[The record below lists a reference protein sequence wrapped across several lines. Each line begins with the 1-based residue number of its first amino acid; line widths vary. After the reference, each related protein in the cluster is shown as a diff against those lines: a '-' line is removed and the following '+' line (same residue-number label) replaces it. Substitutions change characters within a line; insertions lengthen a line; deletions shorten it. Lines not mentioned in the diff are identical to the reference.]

1 MNTKEIMSSQVA
13 EEEVSNWA
21 NSIDNPDFVPSQK
34 LISAVCRGRISFDE
48 ASTTFTVKLLK
59 PIELENG
66 KTIDELRISEPRSEQ
81 VREAARGKGGDIEL
95 TLKLLSSITGQPL
108 GIIDRL
114 VLRDLGLA
122 GEIFNFF
129 V

>member
-34 LISAVCRGRISFDE
+34 LISAVCRGRISFDV
-48 ASTTFTVKLLK
+48 ASTVFTVRLVH
-59 PIELENG
+59 PVALENG

-81 VREAARGKGGDIEL
+81 VKEASKGKGEIDT
-95 TLKLLSSITGQPL
+95 TLRLLSSITGQPL
-108 GIIDRL
+108 GVVDRL